1 VPLNEALEPAA
12 LGRAQDR
19 GAGHLGD
26 NHVVETIV
34 GLQWVAM
41 EGGSAERSFTPA
53 LFRFLRDLQANN
65 TREWF
70 GANRDRYEAEVRGP
84 ALDFVVDV
92 APRLER
98 ISRHFVADPQPSG
111 GSLFRIHRDTRFSKD
126 KSPYKTY
133 TGMQF
138 RHELGKDAHAPGF
151 YLHLEP
157 EAVFVGS
164 GIWHPDAPT
173 LARIREAIADDAKAW
188 RVGKRV
194 GGGFELAGDSLKR
207 APAGYDLDHPLI
219 EDLRRK
225 DFICVATLSE
235 KDVCA
240 PGFVDEFAR
249 MCRATSPLVRFLCAA
264 FDAPY

>member
-1 VPLNEALEPAA
+1 MSEPS
-12 LGRAQDR
+12 RA
-19 GAGHLGD
+19 
-26 NHVVETIV
+26 
-34 GLQWVAM
+34 LQWLAM
-41 EGGSAERSFTPA
+41 EGSSAERSFTPA
-53 LFRFLRDLQANN
+53 LFRFLRDLKANN

-70 GANRDRYEAEVRGP
+70 AANKDRYEAEVRGP
-84 ALDFVVDV
+84 ALDFVADV

-98 ISRHFVADPQPSG
+98 ISSHFVADPRPSG
-111 GSLFRIHRDTRFSKD
+111 GSLFRIHRDTRFSRD

-157 EAVFVGS
+157 KAVFVGA

-173 LARIREAIADDAKAW
+173 LGKIREAIADDAKAW

-194 GGGFELAGDSLKR
+194 GARFELAGDSLKR

-249 MCRATSPLVRFLCAA
+249 MCRETSPLVRFLCAA
-264 FDAPY
+264 LDAPY